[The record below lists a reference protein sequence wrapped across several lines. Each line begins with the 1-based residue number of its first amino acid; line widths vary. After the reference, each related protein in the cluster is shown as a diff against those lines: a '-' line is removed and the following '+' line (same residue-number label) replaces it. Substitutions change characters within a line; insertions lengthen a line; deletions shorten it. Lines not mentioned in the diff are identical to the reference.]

1 MKTAVSLP
9 DDIFKEADRT
19 AKQLGISRS
28 ELYAR
33 ALEAYLAKHR
43 AAEITATLDRVY
55 AEDAGRTDTVLAA
68 LQYGAL
74 AEDEDDW

>member
-1 MKTAVSLP
+1 VKTAVSLP
-9 DDIFKEADRT
+9 DGIFKEADRT
-19 AKQLGISRS
+19 AKRLGISRS

-33 ALEAYLAKHR
+33 ALEAFLAKQR
-43 AAEITATLDRVY
+43 AAEITEALDRVY
-55 AEDAGRTDTVLAA
+55 ADEAGETDTVLAA